1 VKKLQIGEITGNDR
15 QQHRTTESERKGKS
29 GQKFESESPGVSNR
43 FKKGQIFP
51 LTVCIPAI
59 AIAGL

>member
-1 VKKLQIGEITGNDR
+1 MTGNDR

-51 LTVCIPAI
+51 LTVCIPAM

>member
-1 VKKLQIGEITGNDR
+1 MTGNYR
-15 QQHRTTESERKGKS
+15 QQQRTTESERKGKS

-43 FKKGQIFP
+43 YKKGANFP
-51 LTVCIPAI
+51 VDYMYSSYM